1 MRRRPPR
8 STRTDTLFPYTTLF
22 RSTLPRKRLFGGG
35 TARPNRG
42 SRDSDNEGSIV
53 VDGRVLGG
61 MGLVALVAA
70 GIAVSPALG
79 APDRLAPSRPL
90 TIGMDDGIGSF
101 TPASADPK
109 LASALARSGLNARG
123 YRFTPSG

>member
-1 MRRRPPR
+1 MVGPPSPQSRRCCGVGA
-8 STRTDTLFPYTTLF
+8 
-22 RSTLPRKRLFGGG
+22 TLPRKRLCGGG

-90 TIGMDDGIGSF
+90 TIGMEDGIGSF
-101 TPASADPK
+101 TPASAAIGR
-109 LASALARSGLNARG
+109 ASCRERVGQYG
-123 YRFTPSG
+123 